1 MKKTKQTTSTTFK
14 LFSQEWQIK
23 LGQEREMPE
32 HLGLCLPDQRKIL
45 LHEDQ
50 DQDSKK
56 HTLLHELIHA
66 VEQKLSLSLTETQ
79 VDLMALGLLDLFRNN
94 PELLVVFEDGE
105 WELKL

>member
-1 MKKTKQTTSTTFK
+1 MKKTKQTTATFK

-50 DQDSKK
+50 DKDSKK
-56 HTLLHELIHA
+56 HTLLHELLHA
-66 VEQKLSLSLTETQ
+66 IEQKLSLNLTETQ

-94 PELLVVFEDGE
+94 PELLVVFDDGE
-105 WELKL
+105 IKL

>member
-1 MKKTKQTTSTTFK
+1 MKKTKQTTATFK

-23 LGQEREMPE
+23 SGQERDMPE

-50 DQDSKK
+50 DKDSKK

-66 VEQKLSLSLTETQ
+66 VEQKLSLNLTETQ

-94 PELLVVFEDGE
+94 PELLVVFDDGE
-105 WELKL
+105 IKL